1 MKDRQIFHPMNPSN
15 LLLRVNNIHHRCRP
29 TRRECQQASEQKGY
43 AEEVFHCVTI
53 FLIFLFFT
61 AASSALPM
69 GCNVRFFAT
78 I

>member
-29 TRRECQQASEQKGY
+29 THRECQQASEQKGY

-53 FLIFLFFT
+53 FLIFSVSL
-61 AASSALPM
+61 LPARLCRW
-69 GCNVRFFAT
+69 GKARGSE
-78 I
+78 